1 MTFLGMAGLASQG
14 DMQGFVDEFGLTFPQ
29 TVSEDGRLW
38 ARFGVLGQA
47 EWVFVDRTGKVTLVP
62 QDLGAGELKAQ
73 LHDVFGT

>member
-1 MTFLGMAGLASQG
+1 MGGLAGQG
-14 DMQGFVDEFGLTFPQ
+14 DIQGFVDEFGLTFPQ

-62 QDLGAGELKAQ
+62 QDLGAEDLRAQ
-73 LHDVFGT
+73 LRTLFGT